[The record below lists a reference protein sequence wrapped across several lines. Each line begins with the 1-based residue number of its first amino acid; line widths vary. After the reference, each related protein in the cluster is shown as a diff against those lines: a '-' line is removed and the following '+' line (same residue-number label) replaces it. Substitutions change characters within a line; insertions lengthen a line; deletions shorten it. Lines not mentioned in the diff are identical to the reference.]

1 MTLDLVTISK
11 YLIVIE
17 ELITEV
23 RFLNE
28 IEVGLFRC
36 LWLGFLFV
44 LLFAFIMNPDEDIM
58 NK

>member
-28 IEVGLFRC
+28 TEVGLFRC